1 MSLEHILL
9 GMLSK
14 PASGYDLRA
23 DFEQNGRHFWAAE
36 LSQIYPTLQK
46 LQRKGWLKS
55 RSVPSTK
62 GPPRRVYERTPK
74 GTAALHQWLKGEPI
88 LGTERF
94 AYIAQLIFLGEL
106 GDWKRTSTFLKQ
118 LHDKLAAHGAFLAQA
133 ADDLIL
139 SGDASVAKLDTQSF
153 HDWISLQIGVKS
165 LEAKAQWCAQALKLA
180 EDRMSRE
187 KRHE

>member
-9 GMLSK
+9 GMLAK

-55 RSVPSTK
+55 KSVPSTK
-62 GPPRRVYERTPK
+62 GPPRKVYERTAK
-74 GTAALHQWLKGEPI
+74 GTAALHKWLHGEPI

-106 GDWKRTSTFLKQ
+106 GDWECTQRFLKQ
-118 LHDKLAAHGAFLAQA
+118 LHDQLAAHSNFLASA
-133 ADDLIL
+133 SRELLKSNGNSIAD
-139 SGDASVAKLDTQSF
+139 LDGQSF

-165 LEAKAQWCAQALKLA
+165 LEAKANWCAEALQLV
-180 EDRMSRE
+180 EDRL
-187 KRHE
+187 KRGN